1 MYADVS
7 LCAESIRW
15 MEREREE
22 NKYRATKRGE
32 NPSLPTQVPPSAPP
46 VCLTALAYGHEC
58 QCFSRKHDLGWNN
71 PFGKGLR
78 LSSSVSFFS
87 PFFLSVCSVR
97 LSVRQ
102 RLFTAVVATCTP
114 RVARSN
120 LIWKNYLVSQ
130 IEHNAIRN
138 AIVGKASIGMIY
150 RGNQANQLICRND
163 NRFSS
168 ISCHDDWIKVKVIPF
183 FLTILFTIPLF
194 QLIKAWHVS
203 FTSFET

>member
-15 MEREREE
+15 NWMEREKEE

-87 PFFLSVCSVR
+87 PFFLFLSFFR
-97 LSVRQ
+97 LSVQQ

-120 LIWKNYLVSQ
+120 LIWKNHLVSR
-130 IEHNAIRN
+130 IEHNVIRN
-138 AIVGKASIGMIY
+138 AIVGKGESE
-150 RGNQANQLICRND
+150 
-163 NRFSS
+163 
-168 ISCHDDWIKVKVIPF
+168 HWDDLPRKSGESAHLP
-183 FLTILFTIPLF
+183 
-194 QLIKAWHVS
+194 
-203 FTSFET
+203 

>member
-1 MYADVS
+1 MVWLGGSSGSVLIDLREKIKNSLTRGKLRNSLAGRGRNSVRVYIYKVERVKRKVSKRFFPVDIEEMYADVS

-120 LIWKNYLVSQ
+120 LI
-130 IEHNAIRN
+130 
-138 AIVGKASIGMIY
+138 
-150 RGNQANQLICRND
+150 
-163 NRFSS
+163 
-168 ISCHDDWIKVKVIPF
+168 
-183 FLTILFTIPLF
+183 
-194 QLIKAWHVS
+194 
-203 FTSFET
+203 

>member
-1 MYADVS
+1 MYIYIYKVERVKRKVSKRFFPVDIEEMS
-7 LCAESIRW
+7 LCAPRALGGW
-15 MEREREE
+15 REREREE

-32 NPSLPTQVPPSAPP
+32 NPSLPTQVSPSPP

-97 LSVRQ
+97 LSVQQ

-120 LIWKNYLVSQ
+120 LI
-130 IEHNAIRN
+130 
-138 AIVGKASIGMIY
+138 
-150 RGNQANQLICRND
+150 
-163 NRFSS
+163 
-168 ISCHDDWIKVKVIPF
+168 
-183 FLTILFTIPLF
+183 
-194 QLIKAWHVS
+194 
-203 FTSFET
+203 

>member
-1 MYADVS
+1 MYIYIYKVERVKRKVSKRFFPVDIEEMYADVS

-32 NPSLPTQVPPSAPP
+32 NPSLPTQVSPSPP

-87 PFFLSVCSVR
+87 PFFLF
-97 LSVRQ
+97 LS
-102 RLFTAVVATCTP
+102 
-114 RVARSN
+114 
-120 LIWKNYLVSQ
+120 
-130 IEHNAIRN
+130 
-138 AIVGKASIGMIY
+138 
-150 RGNQANQLICRND
+150 
-163 NRFSS
+163 
-168 ISCHDDWIKVKVIPF
+168 F
-183 FLTILFTIPLF
+183 FLSSFCSPLSPATIVHGRCC
-194 QLIKAWHVS
+194 HVWRDRI
-203 FTSFET
+203 